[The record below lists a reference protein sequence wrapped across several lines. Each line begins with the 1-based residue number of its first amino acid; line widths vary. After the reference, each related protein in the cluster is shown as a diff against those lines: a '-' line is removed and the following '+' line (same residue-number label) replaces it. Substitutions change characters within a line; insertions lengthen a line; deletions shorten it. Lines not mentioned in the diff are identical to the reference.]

1 MRADGRPIL
10 GTAWLDSCIKDTSH
24 LRSYCVASP
33 LPTIAMLSIRALSV
47 LAALASTTSAH
58 FTLNSLISA
67 GFDDDAEATA
77 QCGGFTVEFSNKSS
91 ISNFHTGGEVIATSL
106 YHSQSDFLYRGTLD
120 TTAAGGWIQLFPIVS
135 QQGLGDMCEP
145 AIPAPEAW
153 VGKQGI
159 LGVAVNGPDGVLFQC
174 AAVTFVSGMATMDPS
189 TCKNASG
196 VTVTM
201 AMSDSKLSAL
211 VGNGPT
217 SNGGSPTSS
226 GNMDDSK
233 STSSSA
239 TSTPTSHSAAP
250 AQAAGRA
257 WALAA
262 GLITMAAVALVAAIA
277 SGTPLSSERAW
288 VHGLPM

>member
-1 MRADGRPIL
+1 
-10 GTAWLDSCIKDTSH
+10 
-24 LRSYCVASP
+24 
-33 LPTIAMLSIRALSV
+33 MLSIRALSV

-159 LGVAVNGPDGVLFQC
+159 LGVAVNGPDGVLFQVSELLP
-174 AAVTFVSGMATMDPS
+174 ARARSRLRLPVTDLRPRFPS
-189 TCKNASG
+189 A
-196 VTVTM
+196 
-201 AMSDSKLSAL
+201 
-211 VGNGPT
+211 PP
-217 SNGGSPTSS
+217 SPLCPGWRPWT
-226 GNMDDSK
+226 
-233 STSSSA
+233 
-239 TSTPTSHSAAP
+239 HR
-250 AQAAGRA
+250 RA
-257 WALAA
+257 K
-262 GLITMAAVALVAAIA
+262 TH
-277 SGTPLSSERAW
+277 RA
-288 VHGLPM
+288 